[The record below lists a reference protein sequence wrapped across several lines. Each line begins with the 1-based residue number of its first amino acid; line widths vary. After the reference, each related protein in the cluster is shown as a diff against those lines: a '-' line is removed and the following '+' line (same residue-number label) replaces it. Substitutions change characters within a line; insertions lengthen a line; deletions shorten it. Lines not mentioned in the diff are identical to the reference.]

1 MRQLTDEE
9 LTLVFEKLKKFIGTA
24 VKDLIE
30 DCEAE
35 NGSVNVFRLIKNR
48 VYLIS
53 EALVKKAAAFGTKPL
68 LHCGTCM
75 GQFSKSGKFRMGI
88 TALERLNRFA
98 QTRVWLKP
106 TGEQNYLYGNHV
118 LKAHIARIS
127 ENATKYCGVIVVT
140 MANLPLGF
148 GVLAKPAQELN
159 SSDSSMIY
167 VFNQADSGEYLR
179 IESDK
184 NRKKEKYNDDDEE
197 DEEEADD

>member
-9 LTLVFEKLKKFIGTA
+9 LALVFEKLKKFIGSG

-30 DCEAE
+30 DCEPE
-35 NGSVNVFRLIKNR
+35 NGSVNVFRMIRMR

-53 EALVKKAAAFGTKPL
+53 EELLKRAAAFGTKPL
-68 LHCGTCM
+68 LHCGICL
-75 GQFSKSGKFRMGI
+75 GQFSKSGKFRLGI
-88 TALERLNRFA
+88 TALDVLNRFS

-127 ENATKYCGVIVVT
+127 DNAVKYAGVIVMT
-140 MANLPLGF
+140 LSNMPLGF
-148 GVLAKPAQELN
+148 GVIAKSAQDF
-159 SSDSSMIY
+159 STSDSSMIF

-179 IESDK
+179 VESES
-184 NRKKEKYNDDDEE
+184 KKKREKINDDDDE
-197 DEEEADD
+197 DEEEDD